1 MHSQTSGRR
10 ASPEVRPSVKHGP
23 RADDG
28 TSAVIDATRRLLRVT
43 TRTDVADILRR
54 AIVSLGGV
62 LVANDQS
69 GPGDLGVLPVGLSV
83 EVGTPQAVRSID
95 PDDGRLSRHLA
106 GLVDD
111 ALVAADRCDAQTRLD
126 VRATVDHLTG
136 VASKSEIG
144 ARLGLARPGDVIC
157 LLDLDGFKA
166 LNDTHGHLVGDEVL
180 HRFGTH
186 LRERTRSGDFVARFG
201 GDEFLVILHA
211 APLSLAHQRMTDL
224 AASWAE
230 SASITT
236 PVSIGVAPVAEAGGL
251 AAAECADRAMYRA
264 KRAGQ
269 APVAMARRSDEVAVG
284 NPVEATYADYLGS
297 LGRADA
303 TDAVDVLQRAL
314 DRGVPR
320 SVLVR
325 DVIARGQRALGSRSA
340 AGDLTLGQ
348 ENAATIVAEE
358 VLSAITPR
366 RPVTSTSATR
376 VVLACAEGEWH
387 TLPARLAAA
396 LAGSDDLDIIML
408 GGGVPAADLGAS
420 LRVMSPD
427 VLALSVTL
435 RSNLVGAY
443 RCIRAARAEGVRVVV
458 GGAAWGA
465 TQRRAARFGVHYL
478 DDPARL
484 ADHLRDVAALP
495 DTAAAAI
502 PDEAFLL
509 ERPNPELLRASLA
522 RWAAGLGRPPEA
534 ATLRAAGDAL
544 DWIVRHAAA
553 AVACDDATVLAEE
566 FAEKS
571 TIDHETFLDVATA
584 LSREVAP
591 TAPLAAGLI
600 RGEIV
605 WHRTNALL

>member
-1 MHSQTSGRR
+1 MEN
-10 ASPEVRPSVKHGP
+10 AA

-28 TSAVIDATRRLLRVT
+28 TSVVIDATRRLLRVT
-43 TRTDVADILRR
+43 TRTDVADILRW
-54 AIVSLGGV
+54 AIVSLGGE
-62 LVANDQS
+62 LVGNDQS
-69 GPGDLGVLPVGLSV
+69 GPGHLGLLPVGLCV

-111 ALVAADRCDAQTRLD
+111 ALVAADRCDAQNRLD
-126 VRATVDHLTG
+126 ARATVDHLTG

-144 ARLGLARPGDVIC
+144 HRLALARPGDIIC
-157 LLDLDGFKA
+157 VLDLDGFKA

-201 GDEFLVILHA
+201 GDEFLVILDA
-211 APLSLAHQRMTDL
+211 APLLLAHERMTEL
-224 AASWAE
+224 ADSWAE

-236 PVSIGVAPVAEAGGL
+236 SVSIGVAPVTGAGGL
-251 AAAECADRAMYRA
+251 AAADSADRAMYRA
-264 KRAGQ
+264 KRAGE
-269 APVAMARRSDEVAVG
+269 APVEMARRSDEVAVDD
-284 NPVEATYADYLGS
+284 PAEATYQDYLRS

-303 TDAVDVLQRAL
+303 SNAVDVLQRAL
-314 DRGVPR
+314 HRGVPR
-320 SVLVR
+320 PILVR
-325 DVIARGQRALGSRSA
+325 DVIARGQRRLGARSA
-340 AGDLTLGQ
+340 AGNLTIGQ
-348 ENAATIVAEE
+348 EHAATRVAEE
-358 VLSAITPR
+358 ALSAIAPR
-366 RPVTSTSATR
+366 RSVTSTSATR
-376 VVLACAEGEWH
+376 VVFACTEGEWH

-396 LAGSDDLDIIML
+396 LAGSDDLEIIML

-435 RSNLVGAY
+435 GSNLIGAY

-478 DDPARL
+478 DDPAGL

-495 DTAAAAI
+495 DTPAATI

-509 ERPNPELLRASLA
+509 ERPDPELIRAALT
-522 RWAAGLGRPPEA
+522 RWAAVLGRPPEA
-534 ATLRAAGDAL
+534 ATLRAAGEAL

-553 AVACDDATVLAEE
+553 AVACDDATVLAEGLRVG
-566 FAEKS
+566 S
-571 TIDHETFLDVATA
+571 TIDHETLLDMATA

-600 RGEIV
+600 RDEIV
-605 WHRTNALL
+605 RHRADALLL